1 MVLTELCL
9 LSALCGLGYFSLGGD
24 AATAAAIEE
33 GLLEQKRDDD
43 DGAVL
48 PSNFREAEMRNRVN
62 AINET

>member
-43 DGAVL
+43 GAVL
-48 PSNFREAEMRNRVN
+48 PSNFREAEMRNRGNV
-62 AINET
+62 INET